1 MSSFIQFNIKKYK
14 ISVRKRFA
22 QKIKDSC
29 FCCLN
34 PQTYL
39 YFCILTSFLTRSQ
52 WLKLLWALLEIQAHL
67 PNEAGSCKP
76 KVTSDIAKADDFGMI
91 TNLIITLHSLLN
103 I

>member
-1 MSSFIQFNIKKYK
+1 
-14 ISVRKRFA
+14 
-22 QKIKDSC
+22 
-29 FCCLN
+29 
-34 PQTYL
+34 
-39 YFCILTSFLTRSQ
+39 
-52 WLKLLWALLEIQAHL
+52 LLEIQAHL